1 MGKGAIRK
9 NLPVAVLGLAAVG
22 LGAAA
27 MTLGNGDAVVERGF
41 KRAFADMDGKATPGK
56 PLPVVAGSE
65 EFWLT
70 HLVHDAGPAIT
81 KPVGVGDRITINSN
95 GRERVLNVVT
105 VDKLDSQVLPVSS
118 QRPTPLL
125 LVTCLAY
132 FKLTRQLNLAP
143 AWYFLAAL
151 PATGFQV
158 ACFPLKIQGGSAAP
172 CRAVAILAE

>member
-41 KRAFADMDGKATPGK
+41 KRAFADMDGKAAPGK

-70 HLVHDAGPAIT
+70 HLVHDDGPAIT
-81 KPVGVGDRITINSN
+81 KPVGVGDRITISSN

-105 VDKLDSQVLPVSS
+105 VDKLDSQVLPISS
-118 QRPTPLL
+118 ERPTPLL
-125 LVTCLAY
+125 LVTCRDVSEPEA
-132 FKLTRQLNLAP
+132 RP
-143 AWYFLAAL
+143 VRFLIEAGDEL
-151 PATGFQV
+151 PA
-158 ACFPLKIQGGSAAP
+158 LSSAKAA
-172 CRAVAILAE
+172 RVL

>member
-1 MGKGAIRK
+1 MGSGAIRK
-9 NLPVAVLGLAAVG
+9 NVPIAVVGLAAVG

-27 MTLGNGDAVVERGF
+27 VTLGNGDAVVERGF

-105 VDKLDSQVLPVSS
+105 VDKLDSQVLPISS
-118 QRPTPLL
+118 ERPTPLL
-125 LVTCLAY
+125 LVTCRDVSEPEA
-132 FKLTRQLNLAP
+132 RP
-143 AWYFLAAL
+143 VRFLIEAGDEL
-151 PATGFQV
+151 PA
-158 ACFPLKIQGGSAAP
+158 LSSAKAA
-172 CRAVAILAE
+172 RIL